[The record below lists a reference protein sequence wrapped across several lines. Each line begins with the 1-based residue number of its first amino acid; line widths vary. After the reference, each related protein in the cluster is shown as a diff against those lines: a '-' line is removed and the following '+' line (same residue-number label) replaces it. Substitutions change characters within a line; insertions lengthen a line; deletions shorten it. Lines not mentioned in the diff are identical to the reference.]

1 MSRMIVNALMSGR
14 RAFCRPVRRL
24 PICIGTKPASLAS
37 GSHSQTD
44 ILIASTVAANYST
57 TIVLAATV
65 PAPPSS
71 RRLWCLANREE
82 FDRPSKIALLPALPV
97 QTERAHLH
105 TQTTRTVAAASQ
117 HSKELNHS
125 GHFRSE
131 AERKPAQE
139 PDRPARV
146 VDACSIT

>member
-1 MSRMIVNALMSGR
+1 MPLPCADAETLTEL
-14 RAFCRPVRRL
+14 RAM
-24 PICIGTKPASLAS
+24 PISMLAS
-37 GSHSQTD
+37 DDWPNLQ
-44 ILIASTVAANYST
+44 
-57 TIVLAATV
+57 V
-65 PAPPSS
+65 PETFIWNPCNLLPLTSS
-71 RRLWCLANREE
+71 SDADREE

-146 VDACSIT
+146 VDACSIA